1 MLIHA
6 KKLLTPAGW
15 QQNQCVA
22 VRGGVVEA
30 IYPGDA
36 GDLESDILAPG
47 LFDIHCHGGEGFHS
61 LHPDRARLEKY
72 LLRLA
77 ECGVT
82 DLLVSLSAC
91 SSAEGYRRALDFAR
105 EAMGRQAKGEL
116 PGAAIQG
123 VHLEGPFLNPRR
135 CGAMNPDAMPAPSP
149 EAYERL
155 FGGYDDIVKL
165 VTLAPEREGA
175 RELTAHLLKKNIRV
189 QAGHTDATCEQA
201 EAAFGWGVESL
212 CHTFNA
218 ARPIHHRDPG
228 VVNAALLNDG
238 AYCEAICDFK
248 HLHPNT
254 VKMIYKLKG
263 PGRMA
268 MISDSGTVTGLPDG
282 EYEIDGYKYH
292 VVDGTN
298 RVNGGETLSCGA
310 CYLDGGVRNL
320 VSAGIPAADALRIA
334 SRTPAERMR
343 RADIG
348 AARPGALAHLAAF
361 DEALRPV
368 FSLIGDKVY
377 GRK

>member
-1 MLIHA
+1 MIIYA
-6 KKLLTPAGW
+6 RRLLTPAGW
-15 QQNQCVA
+15 RENQCVA
-22 VRGGVVEA
+22 VRDGFIES
-30 IYPGDA
+30 IEPGTA
-36 GDLESDILAPG
+36 GDLSCDILAPG

-61 LHPDRARLEKY
+61 LRPDWTRLEKY

-77 ECGVT
+77 GSGVT
-82 DLLVSLSAC
+82 DLLIALSAC
-91 SSAEGYRRALDFAR
+91 QDKAVYHAALDFIR
-105 EAMGRQAKGEL
+105 EAMARQAAGGL

-149 EAYERL
+149 EAYDAL
-155 FGGYDDIVKL
+155 FGEYDDIVKL
-165 VTLAPEREGA
+165 VTLAPERAGA
-175 RELTAHLLKKNIRV
+175 RQLTAHLLAKDIRV
-189 QAGHTDATCEQA
+189 QAGHTDATCEEA

-228 VVNAALLNDG
+228 VVNAALLSENV
-238 AYCEAICDFK
+238 YCEAICDFK

-254 VKMIYKLKG
+254 VKMIYRLKG

-282 EYEIDGYKYH
+282 AYEIDGHSYL
-292 VVDGTN
+292 VIDGTN

-320 VSAGIPAADALRIA
+320 VRAGIPAEDALRIA

-343 RADIG
+343 RPDIG
-348 AARPGALAHLAAF
+348 AARPGARAHLAAF
-361 DEALRPV
+361 SESVEPV

-377 GRK
+377 KGK